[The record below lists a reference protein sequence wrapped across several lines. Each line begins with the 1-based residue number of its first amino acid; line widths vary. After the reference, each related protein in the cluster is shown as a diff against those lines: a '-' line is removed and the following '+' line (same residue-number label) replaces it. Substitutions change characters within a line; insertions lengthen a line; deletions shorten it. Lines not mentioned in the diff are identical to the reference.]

1 MKIKTLRESKNLT
14 QMDVAEA
21 LQVSRTTVAM
31 WETNKSVPR
40 AQLLP
45 RLAQLFSCTVDELLT
60 DTVETAE
67 GA

>member
-1 MKIKTLRESKNLT
+1 MRIKTLRESKKLT
-14 QMDVAEA
+14 QMDVADA
-21 LQVSRTTVAM
+21 LKVSRATVAM

-45 RLAQLFSCTVDELLT
+45 KLAQLFSCTVDDLLK